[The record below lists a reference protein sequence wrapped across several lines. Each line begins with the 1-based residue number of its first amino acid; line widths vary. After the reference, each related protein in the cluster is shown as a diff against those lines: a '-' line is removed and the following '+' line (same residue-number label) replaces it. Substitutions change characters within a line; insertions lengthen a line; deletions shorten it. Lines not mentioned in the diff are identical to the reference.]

1 MADTEA
7 HSKRKKKY
15 KNSFS
20 NISQK
25 EAESILGFELDIFYD
40 SQIPLKQFITT
51 TTPEQLKKKIFER
64 LIDCIISE
72 GYPEAAISPMN
83 ESVVRDN
90 IGVILQAVVS
100 YYKLTM
106 NRNDLKLLREKEIIT
121 KRDALGKG
129 LVQLLLA
136 LKSMSNGNND
146 EKLVYGFL
154 TTGIQWQLVAYDGQ
168 KWKLSEA
175 STVLLPKMI
184 EKEDQWLK
192 NNTQILD
199 VIYNILSSI

>member
-1 MADTEA
+1 MADTEVR
-7 HSKRKKKY
+7 SKRKKKY
-15 KNSFS
+15 KYSFS

-40 SQIPLKQFITT
+40 SQIPLKQFITI

-90 IGVILQAVVS
+90 IGVILQAMVS

-106 NRNDLKLLREKEIIT
+106 NRNDLKLLREKEII
-121 KRDALGKG
+121 
-129 LVQLLLA
+129 
-136 LKSMSNGNND
+136 N
-146 EKLVYGFL
+146 
-154 TTGIQWQLVAYDGQ
+154 
-168 KWKLSEA
+168 
-175 STVLLPKMI
+175 
-184 EKEDQWLK
+184 
-192 NNTQILD
+192 
-199 VIYNILSSI
+199 

>member
-1 MADTEA
+1 MADTEV
-7 HSKRKKKY
+7 
-15 KNSFS
+15 
-20 NISQK
+20 Q
-25 EAESILGFELDIFYD
+25 AESILGFELDIFYD

-90 IGVILQAVVS
+90 IGVILQAMVS

-121 KRDALGKG
+121 KRDSLGKE
-129 LVQLLLA
+129 LTQLLLA
-136 LKSMSNGNND
+136 LKSMYDINND
-146 EKLVYGFL
+146 KKLVYGFL
-154 TTGIQWQLVAYDGQ
+154 TTAIQWQLVTYDGQ
-168 KWKLSEA
+168 TWKLSEL
-175 STVLLPKMI
+175 STVLLANMRKQ
-184 EKEDQWLK
+184 EDRWLK

-199 VIYNILSSI
+199 VIYSILSSI

>member
-1 MADTEA
+1 MADTEVR
-7 HSKRKKKY
+7 SKRKKKY

-90 IGVILQAVVS
+90 IGVILQAMVS

-121 KRDALGKG
+121 KRDSLGKE
-129 LVQLLLA
+129 LAQLLLA
-136 LKSMSNGNND
+136 LKSMYDINND
-146 EKLVYGFL
+146 KKLVYGFL
-154 TTGIQWQLVAYDGQ
+154 TTAIQWQLVTYDGQ
-168 KWKLSEA
+168 TWKLSEL
-175 STVLLPKMI
+175 STVLLANMRKQ
-184 EKEDQWLK
+184 EDRWLK

-199 VIYNILSSI
+199 VIYSILSSI